1 MLVVNY
7 EKERVKIYLR
17 SDVESNITN
26 ITHES
31 NEIQMLMSQITQA
44 MSGALSGVDNELIGK
59 AQQALQS
66 LSQAL
71 QSLYEA
77 RRLIDQ
83 LETREEVPDA

>member
-1 MLVVNY
+1 MLVVNGD
-7 EKERVKIYLR
+7 KERVKIYLR
-17 SDVESNITN
+17 SDAESNITN

-44 MSGALSGVDNELIGK
+44 MSGALSGVDNDLIGK

-83 LETREEVPDA
+83 LETREEIPDA

>member
-1 MLVVNY
+1 MWVVNS

-31 NEIQMLMSQITQA
+31 NEIQALVSQITQA
-44 MSGALSGVDNELIGK
+44 MSGALSGADNEMIGTT
-59 AQQALQS
+59 QQALQS
-66 LSQAL
+66 LSQSL
-71 QSLYEA
+71 QSLHEA